1 MQIEHINP
9 QDTYDALHTRGYTQ
23 VVTATGMGKLVA
35 ISGQLPLDG
44 DNKLIGE
51 DDIEAQTR
59 ACYENLKRSLAAVGA
74 DLSNVIR
81 MTTYVT
87 DLSAH
92 PKGVRKVRAE
102 YFGTRTPPASTMI
115 EVPRLL
121 NGMLIEVEAWA
132 VI

>member
-1 MQIEHINP
+1 MHIEHINP

-23 VVTATGMGKLVA
+23 VVAAAGMGAIVA
-35 ISGQLPLDG
+35 ISGQLPLDA
-44 DNKLIGE
+44 DNRLIG
-51 DDIEAQTR
+51 DGDIEAQTR
-59 ACYENLKRSLAAVGA
+59 ACYDNLKRSLASVGA
-74 DLSNVIR
+74 DFSNVIR

-87 DLSAH
+87 DLTEH

>member
-9 QDTYDALHTRGYTQ
+9 EDSYDSLNTRGYTQ
-23 VVTATGMGKLVA
+23 VVTANGFTKMIT
-35 ISGQLPLDG
+35 ISGQLPLDK
-44 DNKLIGE
+44 DNKLVGE
-51 DDIEAQTR
+51 GDIEVQTR
-59 ACYENLKRSLAAVGA
+59 ACYENLRRALQAAGA
-74 DLSNVIR
+74 DLSNVVR

-87 DLSAH
+87 DLVNH

-102 YFGTRTPPASTMI
+102 FFGTTTPPASTMI

-121 NGMLIEVEAWA
+121 NNMLIEVEALA

>member
-1 MQIEHINP
+1 MRIEHINP

-23 VVTATGMGKLVA
+23 VVAATGIRTIVA
-35 ISGQLPLDG
+35 ISGQLPLDA
-44 DNKLIGE
+44 DNRLIG
-51 DDIEAQTR
+51 DGDIETQTR
-59 ACYENLKRSLAAVGA
+59 ACYENLKRSLAAAGA

-87 DLSAH
+87 DLTEH

>member
-9 QDTYDALHTRGYTQ
+9 QDTYDSLRTRGYTQ
-23 VVTATGMGKLVA
+23 VVTVAGMQRLVG

-44 DNKLIGE
+44 ANKLIGQG
-51 DDIEAQTR
+51 DMEAQAR

-74 DLSNVIR
+74 DFSNAIR

-87 DLSAH
+87 DLIEH

-102 YFGTRTPPASTMI
+102 FFGAETPPASTMI

-121 NGMLIEVEAWA
+121 NNMLIEVEALA

>member
-1 MQIEHINP
+1 MHIEHISP
-9 QDTYDALHTRGYTQ
+9 RDTYDSLHTRGYTQ
-23 VVTATGMGKLVA
+23 VVTAAGMQKLVV

-51 DDIEAQTR
+51 GDIEAQTR

-87 DLSAH
+87 DLVGH

-102 YFGTRTPPASTMI
+102 YFGTEKPPASTMV

-121 NGMLIEVEAWA
+121 NNMLIEVEAWA

>member
-9 QDTYDALHTRGYTQ
+9 RDTYDSLHTRGYTQ
-23 VVTATGMGKLVA
+23 VVTAAGMQKLVV

-51 DDIEAQTR
+51 GDIEAQTR
-59 ACYENLKRSLAAVGA
+59 ACYENLKRSLAAAGA
-74 DLSNVIR
+74 DLSHVIR

-87 DLSAH
+87 DLVAH

-102 YFGTRTPPASTMI
+102 YFGTDTPPASTMI

-121 NGMLIEVEAWA
+121 NNMLIEVEAWA